1 MDVKEAAR
9 DTVYATIGVTSFAS
23 NQIQVRAKQARGQ
36 VEEQVKKLSDQVEE
50 QRKARREQVEQ
61 WVSRVETSGK
71 EVQEHL
77 DSLNGQLRTQLDA
90 LVKLN
95 EKAREQIEAR
105 LPDQVVGNIEQLR
118 QQIRELTEQ
127 VQKQVSNQVEQ
138 VQKLTRRA
146 A

>member
-1 MDVKEAAR
+1 MDVKEVAR

-23 NQIQVRAKQARGQ
+23 NQLQVRAKQTRDQ
-36 VEEQVKKLSDQVEE
+36 VEDQVKKLTDQVTE
-50 QRKARREQVEQ
+50 QRQSRRDQVEQ
-61 WVSRVETSGK
+61 WVNRVETSGK
-71 EVQEHL
+71 DVQDRLE
-77 DSLNGQLRTQLDA
+77 SLNAQLRAQLDA

-118 QQIRELTEQ
+118 QQIRELTEA
-127 VQKQVSNQVEQ
+127 VQKQVTSQVEQ
-138 VQKLTRRA
+138 VQKLARRA